1 MKILVCMKQIID
13 PEVPVRDFRIDEAR
27 RQAER
32 GSASLVTNIF
42 CENAL
47 ETALQFREANPEV
60 KITALS
66 YGAAS
71 AEESLR
77 KALAMKAD
85 SAALVLNQE
94 REHPDPL
101 TVARVLAA
109 AAGKLGPFDMVLV
122 GRESG
127 DWGSGQTG
135 ALLAEELG
143 VPCVAFVDKIER
155 VGAKLRV
162 KRQTDSG
169 SEVLEVEPPVVLT
182 ITNDEHN
189 VPRIP
194 KIRDVMMSGRQPL
207 TKLSANDLGLDAAA
221 LGGGNGY
228 YEVVKLSIPQKDS
241 KCEFVTG
248 DTLDQQVERLAERL
262 KELAGPA

>member
-32 GSASLVTNIF
+32 GTANLVTNIF

-47 ETALQFREANPEV
+47 ETALQFREANPEA

-66 YGAAS
+66 YGPPS

-85 SAALVLNQE
+85 GAALVLNQE
-94 REHPDPL
+94 RENPDPL
-101 TVARVLAA
+101 AVARVLAA
-109 AAGKLGPFDMVLV
+109 AVRKLGPFDVVLV

-127 DWGSGQTG
+127 DWGAGQTG

-143 VPCVAFVDKIER
+143 MPCVAFVDKIELA
-155 VGAKLRV
+155 GAGLRV

-169 SEVLEVEPPVVLT
+169 AEILEVEPPVVLT

-207 TKLSANDLGLDAAA
+207 TKYSVSDLGLDAAA

-228 YEVVKLSIPQKDS
+228 YEVVGLSIPQKDS
-241 KCEFVTG
+241 TCEFITG
-248 DTLDQQVERLAERL
+248 ETLEQQVESLAERL
-262 KELAGPA
+262 KELAGTA